1 MGMAVR
7 LNVDAFKKQLHAKL
21 DVLHAATRPAA
32 QAGVQIIYDR
42 ARINAPVSEAEHYF
56 YIRGQKYG
64 PYAPGN
70 LRDSVYQVFSKSK
83 SFKDVS
89 TYQVS
94 WNKDKAPYGFVAELG
109 NSTTPAQSFIARSV
123 VETRGEVRIA
133 IKARYIAE
141 VRGKT

>member
-1 MGMAVR
+1 MGMTVR
-7 LNVDAFKKQLHAKL
+7 MDIGRFKEQLRAEVDK
-21 DVLHAATRPAA
+21 LHAATRPAA

-42 ARINAPVSEAEHYF
+42 ARINAPVSDASHYF
-56 YIRGQKYG
+56 HIRGKKYG

-70 LRDSVYQVFSKSK
+70 LRDSIYQVFSKDK

-94 WNKDKAPYGFVAELG
+94 WNKDKAPYGYVAEFG
-109 NSTTPAQSFIARSV
+109 NSKEPSKSFIARSV
-123 VETRGEVRIA
+123 IETRAQVREA

-141 VRGKT
+141 VKK